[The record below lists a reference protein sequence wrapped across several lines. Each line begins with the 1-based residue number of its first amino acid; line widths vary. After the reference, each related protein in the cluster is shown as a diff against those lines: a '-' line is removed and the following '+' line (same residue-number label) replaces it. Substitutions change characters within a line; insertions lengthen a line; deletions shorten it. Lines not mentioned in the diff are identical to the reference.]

1 MAKRYYQ
8 FVYNPFNP
16 LGGVRIDFS
25 HNSNGGTNYPCVDT
39 ALESFINKCNNAKLL
54 AVVENDTAIFEA
66 KRIAQ
71 EYKDA
76 QAKANQWPEV
86 VYSIHEGRELHKYGV
101 VFEEEYAEKAFT
113 VMVLDLDTNDKLFYY
128 VDIKQHVT
136 PSECLAEFGYYTS
149 PELAVRAYKA
159 KVAAQLDALLLKE
172 PKDGATV

>member
-8 FVYNPFNP
+8 FVCNPFNP

-86 VYSIHEGRELHKYGV
+86 VYSIHEGRELHKYVV
-101 VFEEEYAEKAFT
+101 VFAEKYAAEKYTT
-113 VMVLDLDTNDKLFYY
+113 VMVQDSDTNDKLFYG
-128 VDIKQHVT
+128 VDIEQHTT
-136 PSECLAEFGYYTS
+136 PAEFLAKRGYYTT
-149 PELAVRAYKA
+149 PELAVKAYKA
-159 KVAAQLDALLLKE
+159 KVAAQLDALLLK
-172 PKDGATV
+172 GN